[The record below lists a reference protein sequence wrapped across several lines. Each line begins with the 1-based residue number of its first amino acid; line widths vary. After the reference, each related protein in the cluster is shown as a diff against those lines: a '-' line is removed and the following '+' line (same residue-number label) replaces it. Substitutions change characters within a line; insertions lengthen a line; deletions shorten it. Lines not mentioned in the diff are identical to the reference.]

1 MVDQQDEVF
10 PFDDEIQY
18 KFYRELPDLSR
29 FFSEQSSAAGASSYD
44 SEIDEM
50 AKRMLKS

>member
-1 MVDQQDEVF
+1 VIEEDKSLQTKMIIKKKQAIDVNDEFF

-29 FFSEQSSAAGASSYD
+29 FVVD
-44 SEIDEM
+44 S
-50 AKRMLKS
+50 